1 MSRWAFLIA
10 LPLAFAA
17 SWAPNDRARAGDEPR
32 VIEYHND
39 RVTVRVHGV
48 PVREILEEIA
58 RQGGAD
64 IRGEVRRPRAVSV
77 EFEDILLTDALGRLL
92 GEQNFTLTYDDT
104 GGLRAVELLGG
115 PEAAVAKHDENAPG
129 TKAGDKKWKWPPT
142 EEARHALENL
152 ETFARRPDPIRVT
165 GRLAD
170 ALGTKTPTVG
180 QLIEASSHHEDPR
193 VQERAI
199 ITVLRTLESDPQTRS
214 ALVTAIDAFEDQR
227 LLTVVNETARDP
239 EHAELFVAR
248 IARSA
253 QQSEIRTRAG
263 AVLQQLREQ
272 RARATAQNGGT

>member
-1 MSRWAFLIA
+1 
-10 LPLAFAA
+10 
-17 SWAPNDRARAGDEPR
+17 RA
-32 VIEYHND
+32 
-39 RVTVRVHGV
+39 TVRVHGV

-129 TKAGDKKWKWPPT
+129 AKAGDKKWKWPPT

-199 ITVLRTLESDPQTRS
+199 IMVLRTLESDPQTRS
-214 ALVTAIDAFEDQR
+214 ALVTASDAFEDQGLVEFADDGETYAITVKDAVGQHVVVGSKNEPSHEGCTMLQFAPHSQR
-227 LLTVVNETARDP
+227 LFYWIGDRVDGRRQLAIVAAGQTIPANVRQP
-239 EHAELFVAR
+239 ER
-248 IARSA
+248 I
-253 QQSEIRTRAG
+253 
-263 AVLQQLREQ
+263 
-272 RARATAQNGGT
+272 

>member
-1 MSRWAFLIA
+1 MLSADFANASVEMDAGNGKVLSY
-10 LPLAFAA
+10 LAAHA
-17 SWAPNDRARAGDEPR
+17 E
-32 VIEYHND
+32 VYHQDFKDD

-48 PVREILEEIA
+48 PVRDILEEIA
-58 RQGGAD
+58 RQSGAD

-77 EFEDILLTDALGRLL
+77 EFEHILLTDALGRLL

-129 TKAGDKKWKWPPT
+129 AKKGDKRWPPT

-180 QLIEASSHHEDPR
+180 QLIEASPHHEDPR

-253 QQSEIRTRAG
+253 QQSEIRARAG